1 MGWGSSTV
9 IFHYVDFLHVSVKL
23 DRLTTL
29 GFSAGAG
36 FVIFVWP
43 LCGVFP
49 GVLLEYFTILILVSG
64 YMHKSCVSCTSHLL
78 TCREYIFCLALAS
91 AALLGVGRLGGFS
104 SLSFPG
110 VVITVGICS

>member
-1 MGWGSSTV
+1 MGWGGGGSIV

-43 LCGVFP
+43 LCGVFL
-49 GVLLEYFTILILVSG
+49 GVLLD
-64 YMHKSCVSCTSHLL
+64 KSCVSCTSHLL